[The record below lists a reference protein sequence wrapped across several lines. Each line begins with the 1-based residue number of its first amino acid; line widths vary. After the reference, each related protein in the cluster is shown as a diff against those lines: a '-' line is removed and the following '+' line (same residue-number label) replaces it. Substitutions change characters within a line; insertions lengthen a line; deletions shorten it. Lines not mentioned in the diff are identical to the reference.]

1 MPKQPFICLHNNHKM
16 TSKYTSKQGV
26 FYYYLVLLVQ
36 KSKELD
42 SSKELDFKE
51 EKNHG
56 YTFKVTKFNSLN
68 CATYVDYSNE
78 IPYFY

>member
-1 MPKQPFICLHNNHKM
+1 MPKQPFICLPNNHKM

-26 FYYYLVLLVQ
+26 FYYLVLLVQ

-51 EKNHG
+51 KKNHG
-56 YTFKVTKFNSLN
+56 YNFKVTKFNSLN
-68 CATYVDYSNE
+68 CATYVAYSNE
-78 IPYFY
+78 IPCFY